1 MFSVLSLEL
10 VGTGWMMRGV
20 DIFREADSAC
30 L

>member
-1 MFSVLSLEL
+1 MFSVPSLEL

-20 DIFREADSAC
+20 DISREAASAC